1 MSVNF
6 IASST
11 DAITGIFHVMSI
23 THTSNELS
31 LNVHTISTFYHF
43 HTCLYYFFTLVQI
56 FSTFCFLYESTRCGI
71 FENHDRGRIGWV
83 LRLDNENAWKIFN
96 GAITRDLKLRRCF
109 GTNTP
114 IPSTNEIESADSFQV
129 TGYTCIDYRYY
140 ARIPIVK
147 RLIGETLKRR
157 TA

>member
-31 LNVHTISTFYHF
+31 LNVHIISTFSI
-43 HTCLYYFFTLVQI
+43 LVFII
-56 FSTFCFLYESTRCGI
+56 FSLLCKFFPRSVFFMSRRVAG
-71 FENHDRGRIGWV
+71 FSRITIAV
-83 LRLDNENAWKIFN
+83 VSVECRVPLTKNAWKIFN

-114 IPSTNEIESADSFQV
+114 IPSTNEIESAGFFQV

-140 ARIPIVK
+140 ARVPIVK
-147 RLIGETLKRR
+147 RLVGETLKRR
-157 TA
+157 TV